1 MHIDIITLFPK
12 MFSGVLG
19 ESILKRAQAKK
30 IVSFSVVDLRNF
42 TADKHRKAD
51 DRPFGGGSGMVMKA
65 EPVFKAVESFKR
77 RGKKSKVL
85 LMTPR
90 GKKFEAS
97 FAKKLA
103 KQEHLIFIC
112 GHYEGI
118 DERVGELV
126 DEEVSI
132 GDYIVT
138 GGELPAMVVIDALVR
153 WIPGVLGD
161 EDSAKWESFHNGLLE
176 YPQYTRPYDFRGM
189 KAPKILLSGNHEA
202 IARWRGKQS
211 LARTK
216 KKRPDLLKGK
226 NEEYH
231 G

>member
-1 MHIDIITLFPK
+1 

-30 IVSFSVVDLRNF
+30 IVSFSVVGLRNF
-42 TADKHRKAD
+42 TVDKHRKAD
-51 DRPFGGGSGMVMKA
+51 DRPFGGGPGMVIKP
-65 EPVFKAVESFKR
+65 EPVFKAVESLKR

-118 DERVGELV
+118 DERVGKLV
-126 DEEVSI
+126 DEEISI

-153 WIPGVLGD
+153 WIPGALGD
-161 EDSAKWESFHNGLLE
+161 EDSVKSESFHNGLLE

-202 IARWRGKQS
+202 VARWREKQAV
-211 LARTK
+211 LLTK
-216 KKRPDLLKGK
+216 KKRSDLLKGK
-226 NEEYH
+226 SEECH